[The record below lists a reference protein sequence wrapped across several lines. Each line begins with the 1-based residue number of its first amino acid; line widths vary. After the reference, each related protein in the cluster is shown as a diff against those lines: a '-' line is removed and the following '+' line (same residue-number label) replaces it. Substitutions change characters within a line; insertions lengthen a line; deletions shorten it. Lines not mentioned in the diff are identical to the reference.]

1 MTHPVLGEIECVRS
15 PRARRVSIRVRA
27 SGDVRL
33 VYPCGVSEMR
43 ALAFLEEIRAA
54 NRMARHNVYAYVL
67 RGGRVRY
74 TDDGEP
80 AKTSGLPTLEAIRHA
95 GVTDCVIV
103 TTRYFGGTLLGTGGL
118 VRAYGGAA
126 ALALQKARI
135 VTMRVVV
142 PGVWRV
148 SYAQYEQALRILEEC
163 GAKLEDTR
171 FGADVA
177 LCFAILEEGRAAL
190 CEKAREFCRGA
201 ALLEWQAARCAPF

>member
-1 MTHPVLGEIECVRS
+1 MESYRTVQGTAEAELEDRRS
-15 PRARRVSIRVRA
+15 RFIAQLSFA
-27 SGDVRL
+27 DT
-33 VYPCGVSEMR
+33 EEK
-43 ALAFLEEIRAA
+43 ALAFLDAVRAKHKTA
-54 NRMARHNVYAYVL
+54 SHNVYAYVL
-67 RGGRVRY
+67 REGARMRY
-74 TDDGEP
+74 SDDGEP
-80 AKTSGLPTLEAIRHA
+80 QKTSGLPTLEAIRHA

-135 VTMRVVV
+135 VTMQVVV

-148 SYAQYEQALRILEEC
+148 SYAQYEQALRILAEC
-163 GAKLEDTR
+163 GARLEDTR
-171 FGADVA
+171 FEADVA
-177 LCFAILEEGRAAL
+177 LCFAMLEEGRAAL

>member
-1 MTHPVLGEIECVRS
+1 MPAYLTIARRAEAEIEEKKSRFIAQLAHVETE
-15 PRARRVSIRVRA
+15 
-27 SGDVRL
+27 D
-33 VYPCGVSEMR
+33 E
-43 ALAFLEEIRAA
+43 ALAFLDEIRTAH
-54 NRMARHNVYAYVL
+54 RMARHNVYAYIL
-67 RGGRVRY
+67 RGEGATPRIRY
-74 TDDGEP
+74 SDDGEP
-80 AKTSGLPTLEAIRHA
+80 QKTSGLPTLEAICHA

-135 VTMRVVV
+135 VTMQVVV

-148 SYAQYEQALRILEEC
+148 SYAQYEQALRILAEC
-163 GAKLEDTR
+163 GARLEDTR
-171 FGADVA
+171 FEADVA
-177 LCFAILEEGRAAL
+177 LCFAMLEEGRAAL